1 MIHPQRREMLCNQ
14 IHTDLGDLI
23 VESKGMLSEVVIPM
37 ITECKAEAVCVA
49 NYLRGVGYTVELK
62 EDMAE
67 FLYTLLI
74 TWK

>member
-1 MIHPQRREMLCNQ
+1 MNSPTRRMELCNRVHQ
-14 IHTDLGDLI
+14 DISDVIIDHRGLI
-23 VESKGMLSEVVIPM
+23 SQVELPLITESKG
-37 ITECKAEAVCVA
+37 EAVSVA
-49 NYLRGVGYTVELK
+49 NYLRGVGYTVRLE

>member
-1 MIHPQRREMLCNQ
+1 MTHPSRRMELCNN
-14 IHTDLGDLI
+14 IHSDIGDII
-23 VESKGMLSEVVIPM
+23 VENRGLISYIELPM
-37 ITECKAEAVCVA
+37 ITESKGDAVSVA
-49 NYLRGVGYTVELK
+49 NYLRGVGYTIELK